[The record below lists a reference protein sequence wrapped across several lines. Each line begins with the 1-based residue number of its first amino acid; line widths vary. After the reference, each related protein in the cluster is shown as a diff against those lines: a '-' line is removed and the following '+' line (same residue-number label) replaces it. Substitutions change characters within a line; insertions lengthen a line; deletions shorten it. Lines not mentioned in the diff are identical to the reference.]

1 MLNSPLF
8 WYVHLLLISKID
20 SPFFLPSSK
29 HYSIQMRC
37 NLVMTFAVSQNE
49 LFLSSVKKRID
60 ILAWWKSGMHT
71 IQNEMYWFA
80 FSLGWNVC
88 CPWELFSSIHII
100 LLLHFILGYLLWR
113 ISNLLHVLASFLLC
127 DWEASSKPP
136 SYSCCSLLDQCSC
149 LTDLT
154 TKISSSRHLLGYPN
168 CQVLL
173 PLFHM
178 TCNVLLSISV
188 TLSFLFLP
196 FYLTCALV

>member
-1 MLNSPLF
+1 MLNSPPFF
-8 WYVHLLLISKID
+8 WYVYLLLISKID
-20 SPFFLPSSK
+20 SPFFFASSK

-113 ISNLLHVLASFLLC
+113 IRQI
-127 DWEASSKPP
+127 
-136 SYSCCSLLDQCSC
+136 SC
-149 LTDLT
+149 
-154 TKISSSRHLLGYPN
+154 
-168 CQVLL
+168 
-173 PLFHM
+173 M
-178 TCNVLLSISV
+178 
-188 TLSFLFLP
+188 FLP
-196 FYLTCALV
+196 PFFSVIGKLHLNHPLTVAVVSWTNAHASLTWPPRSVRVGIFLATLTARYCFLCFIWLVTFSYP